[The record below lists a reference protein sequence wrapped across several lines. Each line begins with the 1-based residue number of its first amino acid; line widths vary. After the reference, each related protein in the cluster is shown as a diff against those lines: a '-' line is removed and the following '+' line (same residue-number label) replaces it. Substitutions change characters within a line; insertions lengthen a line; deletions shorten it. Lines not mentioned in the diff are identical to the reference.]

1 VKSLLHCLAIA
12 ATLACGAGLA
22 LAQDEEVP
30 AAAPEAPS
38 EGAETAA
45 PTRARHGRPGA
56 AKRLAAARRRQA
68 LAREEAAEAAQV
80 LQMPSARPAAQV
92 EQAPTNKT
100 HDSGVDGSPAPLDAL
115 PGIGVV
121 HEPTEATKPT
131 GPGHESHENA
141 PAETGEKGGQ
151 HGEGHAEGHDANA
164 AEHGEHAGFS
174 GKTFALQLLNFG
186 VLLFLLIWFGGRKM
200 NQSLRARHEQLK
212 GEISEAARLR
222 DEATIKFQ
230 AHERRVAELE
240 KEIAALR
247 ASLRQDAERE
257 QARLIEGAQERAKR
271 IQEEMRL
278 QLSQQVKEA
287 ESILRAE
294 VASASVKLA
303 EELVRKSVNTDDQ
316 RRLAREF
323 VAGFDGPAGPA
334 EPEGHERIVG

>member
-1 VKSLLHCLAIA
+1 
-12 ATLACGAGLA
+12 
-22 LAQDEEVP
+22 
-30 AAAPEAPS
+30 
-38 EGAETAA
+38 
-45 PTRARHGRPGA
+45 
-56 AKRLAAARRRQA
+56 

-80 LQMPSARPAAQV
+80 AQTPSARLAAQA

-100 HDSGVDGSPAPLDAL
+100 HDSSVDGSPAPLDAL

-131 GPGHESHENA
+131 RPGHESHENV
-141 PAETGEKGGQ
+141 PAKIGEKGAQ
-151 HGEGHAEGHDANA
+151 PGEGHAEGHDANA
-164 AEHGEHAGFS
+164 AGHGEHAGFS
-174 GKTFALQLLNFG
+174 GKTFALQLFNFG

-222 DEATIKFQ
+222 DEANVKFQ
-230 AHERRVAELE
+230 AQEKRMADLE

-257 QARLIEGAQERAKR
+257 QARLIESAQERAKR

-303 EELVRKSVNTDDQ
+303 EELLRKSVNTDDQ

-323 VAGFDGPAGPA
+323 VAGFDGPSGPT
-334 EPEGHERIVG
+334 GTVG